1 MEILISTI
9 LILLLMFLG
18 MKVYAS
24 FLVGSLVYVF
34 LSGSGQETVG
44 SLIAFSINNSAL
56 LAVPLFML
64 AGGLLEISGI
74 ADRLIDFA
82 NVLLRKTKNGM
93 GATIPVASMFFG
105 ALCGSG
111 TATCSV
117 LGNIMMPKLEK
128 MGWRRNYTA
137 ALLAASGPLGY
148 MIPPNM
154 NAILYSVIANES
166 VSALFLATVIPGIM
180 WGLLYVVINRFV
192 ADKWVVKPGELTNG
206 DTGMGDQER
215 FNTGHY
221 WKDLGGSLWSS
232 VPALMLPVLMM
243 GGIYSGICTAT
254 EAGAVGCV
262 YALLMGAFVFHKIK
276 GKNCMGEFVK
286 AGKSLGSIFIIF
298 PMVML
303 FSRFMLIEGV
313 PQMVVEGFT
322 SLTDNKYVILILM
335 NIVLLIAGMFFDA
348 SVLTL
353 VITPLLLPTAT
364 YIGLDPIQLG
374 VIIFVAIGI
383 GTITPPMA
391 MNLFVVSSIG
401 KVSIREMMAP
411 LMPFLLLG
419 ALPIQ
424 LLVTFI
430 PELSLWLPNLVLG

>member
-1 MEILISTI
+1 MEILIST
-9 LILLLMFLG
+9 LVILLLMFLG
-18 MKVYAS
+18 MKVFGS
-24 FLVGSLVYVF
+24 FLAGSLLYV
-34 LSGSGQETVG
+34 LLTGSGQATVAP
-44 SLIAFSINNSAL
+44 LISFSINNSAL

-74 ADRLIDFA
+74 ADRLVDFA
-82 NVLLRKTKNGM
+82 NVLLRRTKNGM

-111 TATCSV
+111 TATVAV
-117 LGNIMMPKLEK
+117 LGNILMPKLER
-128 MGWRRNYTA
+128 MGWPRNYTA

-166 VSALFLATVIPGIM
+166 VSALFLATIIPGIL
-180 WGLLYVVINRFV
+180 WGLSYVAINRFI
-192 ADKWVVKPGELTNG
+192 AHRWVVKPGELTGG
-206 DTGMGDQER
+206 DVGTERER

-221 WKDLGGSLWSS
+221 WRDLGGSFWSS
-232 VPALMLPVLMM
+232 IPALMLPVLMM

-262 YALLMGAFVFHKIK
+262 YALVMGVFAFRKINR
-276 GKNCMGEFVK
+276 KNGLNEFVK

-313 PQMVVEGFT
+313 PQLVVQGFT
-322 SLTDNKYVILILM
+322 AITENKYVILILM
-335 NIVLLIAGMFFDA
+335 NIVLLLAGMFFDA

-353 VITPLLLPTAT
+353 VITPLLLPTAAF
-364 YIGLDPIQLG
+364 IGLDAIQLG

-401 KVSIREMMAP
+401 KVSIKEMMSP
-411 LMPFLLLG
+411 LLPYLLFG
-419 ALPIQ
+419 ALPIL
-424 LLVTFI
+424 LLVTFV
-430 PELSLWLPNLVLG
+430 PAVSLWLPALVLK